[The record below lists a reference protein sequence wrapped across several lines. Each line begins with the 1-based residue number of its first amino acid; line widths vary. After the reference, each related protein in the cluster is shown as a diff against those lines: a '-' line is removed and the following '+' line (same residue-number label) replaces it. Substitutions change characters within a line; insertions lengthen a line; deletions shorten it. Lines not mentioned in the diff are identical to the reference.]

1 MFRSPAAGA
10 AARQLTASL
19 TRAKSHRTTPL
30 PLLKAAASS
39 RLRRFN
45 TSAALYGKV
54 DIVVPQMAES
64 ISEGTLATIHKQIGE
79 HIEADEEIAS
89 IETDK
94 IDVAVNAPEG
104 GQIIE
109 LHVAENDTVTVGQ
122 KIATLATGEDA
133 GEAPKPS
140 EKPESKEP
148 EKPAP
153 KEAEKP
159 KEEAPAKP
167 EPPKAEQHPTKP
179 AQPPPSPPK
188 PAQEQPPEPRPAQ
201 AGNRTERTEKMTRIR
216 TTIARRLK
224 ESQNSTASLT
234 AVQQLDMSAL
244 MKWRKE
250 NREAVMEKHG
260 VKLGYMGAFVKAT
273 TLAAQEV
280 SSVNAA
286 MDFEGEAIVY
296 RDFVDISIA
305 VSTPRGL
312 MTPVLRDT
320 HTMDIIDI
328 ERGVAELA
336 AKVIYVGNY
345 CTRTVGADSVDLQ
358 ARDNKLTLADLN
370 GGNFSISNPGVF
382 GSMFGTPVINYP
394 QSAVF
399 NMNGIKDEAVA
410 VNGEVVI
417 RPVSVP

>member
-1 MFRSPAAGA
+1 MRFRELPSRAECAEKHKFPSPSCHCVTTRHGLPSPITVHLFFTLCFFVGEGEEEINCRSLFNSQHQHKMFRNPAACGA
-10 AARQLTASL
+10 AVRQLTASL

-39 RLRRFN
+39 RLRSFN

-109 LHVAENDTVTVGQ
+109 LHVSENDTVTVGQ

-159 KEEAPAKP
+159 EEETPTKP
-167 EPPKAEQHPTKP
+167 EPPKAGQQPSKP
-179 AQPPPSPPK
+179 APPPTPK
-188 PAQEQPPEPRPAQ
+188 PTQQQAPEPPRPAQ
-201 AGNRTERTEKMTRIR
+201 AGNRTERREKMTRIR

-320 HTMDIIDI
+320 HTMDIIGI
-328 ERGVAELA
+328 ERGVAALA
-336 AKVIYVGNY
+336 AKVRIK
-345 CTRTVGADSVDLQ
+345 CQKLIHAQS
-358 ARDNKLTLADLN
+358 DN
-370 GGNFSISNPGVF
+370 
-382 GSMFGTPVINYP
+382 
-394 QSAVF
+394 
-399 NMNGIKDEAVA
+399 
-410 VNGEVVI
+410 
-417 RPVSVP
+417 